1 MSFYS
6 PIDRLA
12 SESDRVKGTGADFMT
27 ELSNK
32 PGYKQAEVDDRDLQT
47 LMILPKMAKAD
58 FMTALANKPARI
70 PKAQQLEST
79 YHEDY
84 TLPGGTNYREILLQ
98 DPGLNYGGK
107 PEHFGGAPNV
117 LASIRAK
124 DRTGPNKERILHLEE
139 IQSDLHQTGRKKGYQ
154 PKGEDAFGQ
163 ARKAKAEHMEL
174 SRQLAQARIASDQAE
189 AGLASDK
196 PLYQNPDVKARLRK
210 TQEAS
215 NRAIMDLMPQ
225 VMKADEAHRK
235 LYETATQSVPDAPY
249 KKNWHELALK
259 RMIHHAAKQGYDEIH
274 ITPGEEQAKRYG
286 LVGDKAKGMSS
297 FYDNMLP
304 SFLNKFG
311 KKYNV
316 QVGQGYVNTSNPN
329 GPSQTA
335 MLRASGIPEQ
345 EWGSIP
351 YAQKEQMLA
360 DYAAKQPPSTTA
372 VHSFRMT
379 PEMRADVL
387 KNGMSL
393 YAEGGEVDDYHGEHK
408 APNAKTY
415 GAYLHDLTGIMPK
428 DIYTQKGKNTYG
440 SNDTGI
446 DNQWWGVAMRA
457 KGKPDYEV
465 EIHRA
470 APKHAKSISSGDW
483 VTTSRK
489 YAENHGESALG
500 GNYKILSKKV
510 KAKHLSTAGDPQEY
524 GYHSDEPNITKAK
537 GGVVSRETVK
547 PVARGI
553 IKEQITVS
561 PSQDVMRYELMG
573 LKRSSKKVK

>member
-12 SESDRVKGTGADFMT
+12 AESDRPKGTGAEFMT
-27 ELSNK
+27 ELSKK

-47 LMILPKMAKAD
+47 LMALPKMAKED
-58 FMTALANKPARI
+58 FMATLANKPARI
-70 PKAQQLEST
+70 PKAQELEST

-84 TLPGGTNYREILLQ
+84 TMPGGTNYREILLQ
-98 DPGLNYGGK
+98 DPSLNYGGK
-107 PEHFGGAPNV
+107 REHFGGAPNV

-124 DRTGPNKERILHLEE
+124 DRIGPNKERILHLEE
-139 IQSDLHQTGRKKGYQ
+139 IQSDLHQEGRKKGYQ
-154 PKGEDAFGQ
+154 PKGVDMFGEV
-163 ARKAKAEHMEL
+163 RKAKAEHAEL
-174 SRQLAQARIASDQAE
+174 SRQLALAKTMSAQAE
-189 AGLASDK
+189 AGLTSNR
-196 PLYQNPDVKARLRK
+196 PLYQDPNVQARLRK

-215 NRAIMDLMPQ
+215 NRAVMDLMPQ

-235 LYETATQSVPDAPY
+235 LYATATQSVPDAPY

-259 RMIHHAAKQGYDEIH
+259 RMIYHAAKQGYDEIH
-274 ITPGEEQAKRYG
+274 LTPGEEQARRYG
-286 LVGDKAKGMSS
+286 LADDEAKGMTG

-311 KKYNV
+311 KKYDV
-316 QVGQGYVNTSNPN
+316 QVGQAPFMHKQDPKQAAEDDALLAELGAPPAKGKVVN
-329 GPSQTA
+329 
-335 MLRASGIPEQ
+335 L
-345 EWGSIP
+345 
-351 YAQKEQMLA
+351 
-360 DYAAKQPPSTTA
+360 
-372 VHSFRMT
+372 HSFRMT

-387 KNGMSL
+387 KNGMPL

-408 APNAKTY
+408 APNAKNY
-415 GAYLHDLTGIMPK
+415 GAYLHDLTSIMPK
-428 DIYTQKGKNTYG
+428 DIYTQEGKNTYG

-465 EIHRA
+465 EVHRA
-470 APKHAKSISSGDW
+470 APKHAKSISPGDW

-524 GYHSDEPNITKAK
+524 GYHPDEPNIMKAK
-537 GGVVSRETVK
+537 GGVVSRETIK